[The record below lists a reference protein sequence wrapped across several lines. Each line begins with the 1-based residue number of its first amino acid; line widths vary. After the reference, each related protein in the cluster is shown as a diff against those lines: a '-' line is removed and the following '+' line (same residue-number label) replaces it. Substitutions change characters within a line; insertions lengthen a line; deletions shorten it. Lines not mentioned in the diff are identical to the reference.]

1 MSNIWVISL
10 VSVFLISLLSFVGL
24 LFLAFKKE
32 ILQKLLLFL
41 VSFATGGL
49 LGGAFLH
56 LLPEAIG
63 QLGNGS
69 SLALAVLLGILGFFV
84 LEKFIFWRHCHI
96 PTSKTHPHPVV
107 FMNLVGDGFHNLLDG
122 VMIAASFMTNFSL
135 GIATTLAVL
144 IHEIPQ
150 EIGDFSVLLYGGFSK
165 VKALLFN
172 FASALVA
179 ILGAILTLALGAKFV
194 NLVPLLIPFTAGGFI
209 YIASSDLIPELHKET
224 QIGKSLLQFLGLLL
238 GITLMFLL
246 TLNE

>member
-1 MSNIWVISL
+1 MNIWSASL
-10 VSVFLISLLSFVGL
+10 ISVFLISLLSFVGL

-32 ILQKLLLFL
+32 MLQKLLLFL

-56 LLPEAIG
+56 LLPEAVA
-63 QLGNGS
+63 QLGVGWNF
-69 SLALAVLLGILGFFV
+69 SLMTLAGILAFFI
-84 LEKFIFWRHCHI
+84 LEKFIFWRHCHV

-107 FMNLVGDGFHNLLDG
+107 FMNLIGDGFHNLLDG
-122 VMIAASFMTNFSL
+122 VMIAASFMIDFSL

-144 IHEIPQ
+144 VHEIPQ

-165 VKALLFN
+165 LKALFFN
-172 FASALVA
+172 FASGLVA
-179 ILGAILTLALGAKFV
+179 VFGAILTLALGVRFT

-209 YIASSDLIPELHKET
+209 YIASSDLIPELKKET
-224 QIGKSLLQFLGLLL
+224 QISKSLLQLLGLLL
-238 GITLMFLL
+238 GIGLMLLL